1 MAPSEI
7 AVITINV
14 DPTVQIG
21 PLSLA
26 WHGIMIAVGLA
37 IGTVAAARYGRRRG
51 LDRER
56 VTNAAFL
63 MAVSGIVGAR
73 FLYLVLNRPGAL
85 PRPDQ
90 WVGTNGYAIY
100 GGVIVGTLAAAVY
113 LRRGRLSLR
122 YLDALAF
129 GFPFGLAVGRIGDVI
144 NGEHYGP
151 ASTLPWAFR
160 HPNPES
166 TVPSHVLAYHDG
178 GFYEM
183 VLGLILIGVV
193 MALRDRLRRPG
204 ALLWLVLGLY
214 GVGRFLMFFYRSDST
229 SIGLGL
235 NEAQL
240 VSAGLVVAAGI
251 GAWLSGRSAGGVP
264 TGMPRTL
271 GGSSAGPSARAP

>member
-1 MAPSEI
+1 MATEI
-7 AVITINV
+7 AVITVNV

-37 IGTVAAARYGRRRG
+37 VGTIAASRYGRRAG

-56 VTNAAFL
+56 VTSAAFL
-63 MAVSGIVGAR
+63 MAASGIVGAR

-85 PRPDQ
+85 LRPDQ
-90 WVGTNGYAIY
+90 WLGTNGYAIY
-100 GGVIVGTLAAAVY
+100 GGVIFGTLAAAVY
-113 LRRGRLSLR
+113 LRRQRLSLH

-151 ASTLPWAFR
+151 ASTLPWALR
-160 HPNPES
+160 HSNPES
-166 TVPSHVLAYHDG
+166 PVPSHVLAYHDG
-178 GFYEM
+178 GFYEV
-183 VLGLILIGVV
+183 VLGLILVAVV
-193 MALRDRLRRPG
+193 VALRDRIRRPG
-204 ALLWLVLGLY
+204 RLLWIVLGLY
-214 GVGRFLMFFYRSDST
+214 GLGRFVMFFYRSDST

-240 VSAGLVVAAGI
+240 VSAALVVAAAVGAGI
-251 GAWLSGRSAGGVP
+251 AGRSTGGAATRPPPRGGRP
-264 TGMPRTL
+264 T
-271 GGSSAGPSARAP
+271 SPSARQP